1 MLFHSK
7 FRAQPLIQ
15 SLRVRYEN
23 VPLSSSARSLGVIF
37 DDTMSFDAHLS
48 YVCKPSF
55 YHLRNISKIRKY
67 LNKEP
72 AATIV
77 HAFVTSKL
85 DYYLAKLD
93 CYLATLDCYLA
104 KLGCYLAKLDCY
116 LACLSISHGG
126 CIMSRTLQPE
136 WCAKDVNTIIL
147 HQCYRNSIGCLSTRN
162 LYSRFSYCI
171 KILHRTIKEKNSS
184 TDCIPDH

>member
-48 YVCKPSF
+48 YVCKSSF

-67 LNKEP
+67 LNKES

-93 CYLATLDCYLA
+93 CYLA
-104 KLGCYLAKLDCY
+104 
-116 LACLSISHGG
+116 CLSISHGG
-126 CIMSRTLQPE
+126 CNMSRMLQPK

-147 HQCYRNSIGCLSTRN
+147 HQCYRNSIGYLST
-162 LYSRFSYCI
+162 I
-171 KILHRTIKEKNSS
+171 
-184 TDCIPDH
+184 

>member
-1 MLFHSK
+1 MGPVLYLLYTAQLAEVIQSYGLDYHMYADDNQLYFSFKTQEVDLAKSKIEECIASICNWMNLNELKLNHDTTEIMLFHSK

-48 YVCKPSF
+48 YVCKSSF

-67 LNKEP
+67 LNKES

-85 DYYLAKLD
+85 DYYLA
-93 CYLATLDCYLA
+93 
-104 KLGCYLAKLDCY
+104 
-116 LACLSISHGG
+116 
-126 CIMSRTLQPE
+126 
-136 WCAKDVNTIIL
+136 
-147 HQCYRNSIGCLSTRN
+147 
-162 LYSRFSYCI
+162 
-171 KILHRTIKEKNSS
+171 
-184 TDCIPDH
+184 